1 LLVIND
7 LEKYMQALRL
17 DPIDHLQHWNLFAHM
32 KGLVLEAGGDN
43 AGAADWLERGGA
55 VHDGK
60 LDLERVRAKMH

>member
-1 LLVIND
+1 
-7 LEKYMQALRL
+7 
-17 DPIDHLQHWNLFAHM
+17 M